1 MQTRYLGRTLI
12 CLALA
17 VAIAFLAAAPVYAGL
32 AVTGAKIQDS
42 IVSGATKTYNIYV
55 TDNTSDPMD
64 ISIEIKGLGNDPSG
78 PLKPLNAEEDN
89 SSYSARA
96 WVTASPSNFHLEQGK
111 SQTVTV
117 TVNVPNDI
125 GDGGRYATI
134 YIHDNPS
141 GTSGVIF
148 VTAIATQV
156 ILTIENS
163 NLIITGDITSL
174 DIPQAVSE
182 QLLSATAVIQN
193 TGNYH
198 YKIACNGTVTN
209 SQGQVVGVSWPTDSV
224 YNLIP
229 TFSRQIAVPLNISQ
243 ELTAGTYT
251 LDVAA
256 YTQEGVLLDTASKTF
271 VITDT
276 YKPMPLN
283 ILSIEFFSAGQ
294 LTMHQWAM
302 AEDGTLMEKVEASSL
317 SSDVT
322 IDILQGTKVTAE
334 GGEPPAPIT
343 VTSMDEPPSPPENYS
358 VAKAYEFNPSGIAF
372 DQPAYIT
379 IGYSANEIPEGIDES
394 QLSIATFNEDT
405 LRWDPIESEIDTGA
419 NTITFPVTHFSVYAL
434 LTPPASGSGAV
445 AGEKTTWIWFGVGAL
460 WVVILASTIW
470 IVQRRRAAA
479 AQKHKHRGGRTPR
492 PQAPRDEW

>member
-1 MQTRYLGRTLI
+1 MMTS
-12 CLALA
+12 LA
-17 VAIAFLAAAPVYAGL
+17 YAGL
-32 AVTGAKIQDS
+32 AVSGAKIQDS
-42 IVSGATKTYNIYV
+42 ITAGGVKSYTISVADTT
-55 TDNTSDPMD
+55 TEPMD
-64 ISIEIKGLGNDPSG
+64 IGIEIKGFGNSLSG
-78 PLKPLNAEEDN
+78 PLQPLDPEQDI
-89 SSYSARA
+89 SPYTARA
-96 WVTASPSNFHLEQGK
+96 WVSASPSSFHLEPGQ

-117 TVNVPNDI
+117 MVQAPPDNI
-125 GDGGRYATI
+125 GDGGRYAI
-134 YIHDNPS
+134 VYIHNNPS
-141 GTSGVIF
+141 GTSGISF
-148 VTAIATQV
+148 ITAIAAQV

-174 DIPQAVSE
+174 EIPQAVSE
-182 QLLSATAVIQN
+182 QLLSATTVIQN

-198 YKIACNGTVTN
+198 YKIACNGTVKN
-209 SQGQVVGVSWPTDSV
+209 SLGQVVGVSWPTDSV

-243 ELTAGTYT
+243 ELTPGTYT
-251 LDVAA
+251 LDAAA

-317 SSDVT
+317 TSDVT

-372 DQPAYIT
+372 DQPAHIT

-405 LRWDPIESEIDTGA
+405 LRWDPIESEIDAEA

-434 LTPPASGSGAV
+434 LTPPASGSGTV
-445 AGEKTTWIWFGVGAL
+445 AGEKTTWIWFGIGAL

-479 AQKHKHRGGRTPR
+479 TQKHKHRGGRRPR
-492 PQAPRDEW
+492 PQAPGDEW